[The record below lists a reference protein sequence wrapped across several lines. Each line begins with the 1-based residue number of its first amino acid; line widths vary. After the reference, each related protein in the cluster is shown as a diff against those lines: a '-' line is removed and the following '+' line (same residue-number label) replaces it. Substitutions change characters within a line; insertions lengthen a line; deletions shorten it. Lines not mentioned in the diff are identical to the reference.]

1 MHHSPKPQS
10 SAGRSRHLRY
20 VAIALATILGL
31 GACASEPT
39 ALHVSEVAGSTAPGT
54 ADPEDGASAAELIYE
69 RLSNPPRT
77 VVKDGLGQVAATFT
91 DGARTVVVTG
101 AERTFEESTAT
112 EATVTTTNWVRL
124 APREWSKGA
133 EREDWFQPWFDA
145 ARRSKAKDVLGIAF
159 EYVEGAP
166 DGSKDGLRIK
176 GDASF
181 GPPNKTG
188 SGRLEAN
195 DFYDYLGIDWKF
207 SDVGTERAEAR
218 RYGSLDCSGYW
229 RMVLGYRM
237 GLKLRGSNDPGAGL
251 PRRAYAIAEHGPGV
265 VVVPTRG
272 EPQRTTTPSRSATW
286 SSSRLRTAGCSTTW
300 VCTSASTR
308 SGSTGSSR
316 AGLERTVRRW
326 ATSWA
331 HPCSTTMVSTRERG
345 TPHAESEVA

>member
-265 VVVPTRG
+265 VVVPDKG
-272 EPQRTTTPSRSATW
+272 
-286 SSSRLRTAGCSTTW
+286 RTATDYDALQIGDLVFFETENGGVLDHMGMYLGLDSFGQH
-300 VCTSASTR
+300 R
-308 SGSTGSSR
+308 FLSSR
-316 AGLERTVRRW
+316 AGANGPTMGDIMGTSVLDDDGFYSRAWYTARRI
-326 ATSWA
+326 
-331 HPCSTTMVSTRERG
+331 
-345 TPHAESEVA
+345 